1 MKKIPG
7 LVLAFILLRTNAH
20 SQDDDNIQ
28 NPTFGVHFIFNDFR
42 SAQVIR
48 ATSLGAAIRNKQ
60 FGKVKEMSPGLA
72 LTYIQGLSPSFDFS
86 STITGSFLDYPM
98 KGGIYAGKDNLLLEI
113 DASLRGKM
121 LSNKSVLS
129 PYLEIG
135 VGASKYK
142 GYFGAIIPVG
152 MGLQVN
158 IFDEAFL
165 LINAQYRIGI
175 TNTTSDHFLFG
186 IGLAGVIGRRRTT
199 RPGGLPGLN

>member
-20 SQDDDNIQ
+20 SQDDDYIQ
-28 NPTFGVHFIFNDFR
+28 NPTFGVHFIFNDFK

-48 ATSLGAAIRNKQ
+48 ATSLGSAIRNKQ
-60 FGKVKEMSPGLA
+60 FGKIKEMAPGLA
-72 LTYIQGLSPSFDFS
+72 LNYLQGLSPYFDFS
-86 STITGSFLDYPM
+86 STITGSFLEYPR
-98 KGGIYAGKDNLLLEI
+98 KDGISTGKDNLLLEI

-121 LSNKSVLS
+121 LSNKYVLS

-142 GYFGAIIPVG
+142 GYYGAIIPAG

-175 TNTTSDHFLFG
+175 TSTTSNHFMYG

-199 RPGGLPGLN
+199 RPGGLPALN